1 MRRWANY
8 GQIMAQLWSK
18 YSQKVVKK
26 DKKEA
31 QNVQKSEKKLKILG
45 FDFWGFVGYF
55 GG

>member
-8 GQIMAQLWSK
+8 GQI
-18 YSQKVVKK
+18 VVKK

-45 FDFWGFVGYF
+45 FDFLGVCGVIWGLL
-55 GG
+55 